1 MKQVVFYYDVVC
13 PFAFMASKFIEGLAK
28 RTQAEIVW
36 KPVLLGGLYKA
47 ISGEGDYSAA
57 DKMCDA
63 RKLIVGQVYYF
74 CLLWHGFQVAKDI
87 LSHVMWIDADK
98 YLPTNKVQIPTG
110 ELASDSHYFLT
121 IPSGE
126 FRPVTGEPEEKSFK
140 PFHRYSRGYGEVHR
154 EDVIKTESET
164 AAGNPFK
171 SFHGYTQGCREM
183 RREDD
188 IETEGE
194 TVTEILFK
202 CTQCFLKFTRHSDL
216 QKHLT
221 HDHVNPFKCH
231 NFDVE
236 MSEEDSTDGEHGEKP
251 FRCTQCVMSFTRPSD
266 LLVSDVTSLDVLQ
279 EGASHV
285 GWSVDVEST
294 INGVGKQVLLDNT
307 QEALDRGAFG
317 VPSFWVNNEL
327 FYGTDRMHFVESALG
342 PDKHVTM
349 PRLYHPP
356 SHPTRAKLII
366 YHDFASPWSYLG
378 STQIADLVSSL
389 HPVSVEVEW
398 VPILVGALFKAIGT
412 PVVPMQ
418 SVGDSKRQYFMKDLS
433 RYSDYLSVPLK
444 WTSHFPLRTIL
455 PARLTIANNDDR
467 LRHALYE
474 AAWRYDKNIGD
485 EQVVREI
492 LTNAGYDAHALIAAT
507 KSPRVKD
514 QLKANTERAIAAG
527 ACGVPSYQV
536 NDGPVLWGQDRLN
549 IVADML
555 CGWQDQP
562 QQDNGP
568 SSKL

>member
-28 RTQAEIVW
+28 QTQAEIVW

-63 RKLIVGQVYYF
+63 RKLIVGQDLRR
-74 CLLWHGFQVAKDI
+74 LLYRSGLDVHMPSGPPK
-87 LSHVMWIDADK
+87 K
-98 YLPTNKVQIPTG
+98 TLPTMRLLAAACVQAQETG
-110 ELASDSHYFLT
+110 IS
-121 IPSGE
+121 
-126 FRPVTGEPEEKSFK
+126 
-140 PFHRYSRGYGEVHR
+140 
-154 EDVIKTESET
+154 
-164 AAGNPFK
+164 
-171 SFHGYTQGCREM
+171 
-183 RREDD
+183 
-188 IETEGE
+188 
-194 TVTEILFK
+194 
-202 CTQCFLKFTRHSDL
+202 
-216 QKHLT
+216 LT
-221 HDHVNPFKCH
+221 HWLYDAYWVH
-231 NFDVE
+231 N
-236 MSEEDSTDGEHGEKP
+236 K
-251 FRCTQCVMSFTRPSD
+251 
-266 LLVSDVTSLDVLQ
+266 DVTSLDVLQ

-492 LTNAGYDAHALIAAT
+492 LTNAGYDARALIAAT
-507 KSPRVKD
+507 KSPMVKD